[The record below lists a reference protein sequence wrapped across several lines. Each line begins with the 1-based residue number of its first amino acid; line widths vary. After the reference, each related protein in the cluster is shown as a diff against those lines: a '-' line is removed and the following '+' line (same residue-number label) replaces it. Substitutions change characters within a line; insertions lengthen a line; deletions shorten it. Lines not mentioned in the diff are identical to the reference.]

1 MEEQTAVEWL
11 IKEIQNRQNGI
22 VATLPVLST
31 DELYVKAKRMQMQQ
45 IIHAYKH
52 GQNNEFSH
60 LMVGKSHIT
69 GEDYYDQTYKTQA
82 Q

>member
-1 MEEQTAVEWL
+1 MTAVEWL
-11 IKEIQNRQNGI
+11 LKFIEPSLTLEQKQFFSI
-22 VATLPVLST
+22 VIPQSKKMN
-31 DELYVKAKRMQMQQ
+31 EQQ

-60 LMVGKSHIT
+60 LMVGKLLIT
-69 GEDYYDQTYKTQA
+69 GEEYYEQTYKTQA